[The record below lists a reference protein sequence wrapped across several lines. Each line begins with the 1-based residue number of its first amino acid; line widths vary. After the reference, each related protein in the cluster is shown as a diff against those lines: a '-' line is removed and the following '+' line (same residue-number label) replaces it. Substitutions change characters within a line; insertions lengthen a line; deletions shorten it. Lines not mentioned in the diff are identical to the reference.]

1 MKRIWTLIVL
11 LALILAGCTQKV
23 PETTPSATEPIPTV
37 PVRQRYSDAVER
49 VKDAKN
55 LVLDYTIS
63 SQRQIGENLFPSKI
77 TGKASYSNFRW
88 SICWPS

>member
-1 MKRIWTLIVL
+1 MKRIWILLVL
-11 LALILAGCTQKV
+11 LTMVLVGCVQAP

-55 LVLDYTIS
+55 LVLD
-63 SQRQIGENLFPSKI
+63 
-77 TGKASYSNFRW
+77 
-88 SICWPS
+88 